1 MNIKDLRLISLVGSV
16 YKLIVKVLANQLKQV
31 LGNLVLDSQN
41 AFVKRRKILDSVVTV
56 NEYLNSKMPKGVISL
71 GNM

>member
-71 GNM
+71 G